1 MRTLLIGGGHSAYF
15 AANAIREID
24 PDGKLIIIEF
34 TSEKVDVLSKTFSF
48 AELIHLEIDEVEKY
62 IGGNRSIL
70 DSVITATESDSLNLR
85 YCKVA
90 KENAIPLTIS
100 IINNPLNTEIFLNE
114 GITCIINPYILIS
127 RELSEILDA
136 GTNVLYKFQRAVILM
151 VSIKISDE
159 RFILQLKRELAQ
171 SRDLSAIFVS
181 QSGEI
186 TNSVEEVGLGGRAYI
201 IGSEER
207 VEKVLRI
214 ARRR

>member
-24 PDGKLIIIEF
+24 PNGKLIIIEF
-34 TSEKVDVLSKTFSF
+34 TSERVDVLSKMFSF
-48 AELIHLEIDEVEKY
+48 AELIQLEIDEVEEY
-62 IGGNRSIL
+62 IRGNGSIL
-70 DSVITATESDSLNLR
+70 DAVITATESDSLNLR

-100 IINNPLNTEIFLNE
+100 VINNPLNTEILLNE
-114 GITCIINPYILIS
+114 GITYIINPYNLIP
-127 RELSEILDA
+127 RELSEIFDA
-136 GTNVLYKFQRAVILM
+136 GTNVLYKFQGTEISMA
-151 VSIKISDE
+151 SIKISDE
-159 RFILQLKRELAQ
+159 QFLLQLRREMAH

-181 QSGEI
+181 RSGEI

-201 IGSEER
+201 IGSEKT

-214 ARRR
+214 ARR